1 MEEGSDDVVV
11 GHGDVACVGALRE
24 VGNRGQKNLGVP
36 IWGGHHEG
44 AFCEGFEQVCT
55 GVVMRVA
62 ACGGEKGDEE
72 GRGNRE
78 ETDGLLEGIEGG
90 GGELELELIQTH
102 MAQKPMLRVEVGAL
116 GAHQVKNM
124 RGRAG

>member
-90 GGELELELIQTH
+90 GGAYGGDAGSDVSGVVREGEEGTESFDS
-102 MAQKPMLRVEVGAL
+102 RGVGE
-116 GAHQVKNM
+116 
-124 RGRAG
+124 